1 MEALKKFGTDF
12 INALTNEK
20 GGHSLRKLLA
30 VGCFW
35 VMTVVTFKYTSEANI
50 EVVLGIYSALIT
62 ALVITYTA
70 GNIKQMKKDEV

>member
-1 MEALKKFGTDF
+1 MDFKKFGQDF
-12 INALTNEK
+12 LAALSNEK

-35 VMTVVTFKYTSEANI
+35 VMTLVTLRYTSETNI

-70 GNIKQMKKDEV
+70 GNIKQQKKDEV